1 MNCRECLVALET
13 GSLRDLTADSAVMR
27 HCARCPDCG
36 PLATLLRDREYNA
49 ANLLNSLPPMSNP
62 VTLAEDA
69 MRISQRRRLGRVAVM
84 VSGAALVATI
94 WIAAATIF
102 IPMMSAGDRVS
113 TLHTET
119 IALSCL
125 SPQQAGDII
134 SPYVRAR
141 GSTYYVPSSGISA
154 ITVRGLPT
162 ELAKSRDLI
171 RAFESDPN
179 ASCRADGNT
188 FRKLQDQLDAIQRA
202 TDAPR
207 ATGRGERATPAPLGP
222 SPIAPPLG
230 QAPAAAPAP
239 ADQRAS
245 TPKKR

>member
-1 MNCRECLVALET
+1 MNCRECLTALET
-13 GSLRDLTADSAVMR
+13 GSLRELTPESAVMR

-36 PLATLLRDREYNA
+36 PLATLLREREYNA
-49 ANLLNSLPPMSNP
+49 ATLLNSVPPMSNP
-62 VTLAEDA
+62 VTVADDA
-69 MRISQRRRLGRVAVM
+69 MRLSQRRRLGRVAVM

-102 IPMMSAGDRVS
+102 IPMMDGDSVSAVR
-113 TLHTET
+113 TET

-125 SPQQAGDII
+125 SPQQAADII
-134 SPYVRAR
+134 NPYVRAR

-154 ITVRGLPT
+154 ITVRGLPG

-179 ASCRADGNT
+179 ASCRADRTT
-188 FRKLQDQLDAIQRA
+188 FRKLQDQLEGIQRA

-207 ATGRGERATPAPLGP
+207 AMGRGEGAT
-222 SPIAPPLG
+222 
-230 QAPAAAPAP
+230 AAPAGQGP
-239 ADQRAS
+239 TTAPPDQRAS
-245 TPKKR
+245 TPRKR